1 MLKNILSIIYGIIF
15 KIDLLLKKIFKKSV
29 VFNFM
34 KFVNTNSYKE
44 IKVKNNS
51 VKFFCPNSLT
61 E

>member
-1 MLKNILSIIYGIIF
+1 
-15 KIDLLLKKIFKKSV
+15 
-29 VFNFM
+29 M

-61 E
+61 EWRINTFFTKEPETLASDR